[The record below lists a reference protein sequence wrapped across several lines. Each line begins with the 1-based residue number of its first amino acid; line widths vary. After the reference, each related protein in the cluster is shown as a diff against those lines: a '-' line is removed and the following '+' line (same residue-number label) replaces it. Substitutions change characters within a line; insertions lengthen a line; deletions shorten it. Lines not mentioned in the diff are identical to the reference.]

1 MNKETPFRS
10 KFIRRVGNM
19 KSRIPSSNAL
29 LMSNIVDGKSNNDE
43 GNESLDKDLS
53 IESEVTGNNNPDT
66 NSKLQEDDV
75 YLSTYNTNNLLK
87 ASEKAKSIMTFN
99 DHEHEVISVKET
111 DANPF
116 KISFLKIIKE
126 NIRNYKN
133 NGGRDISPIQFN
145 KYEYII
151 KKLEFL

>member
-1 MNKETPFRS
+1 MKGCSCLNHDETNNHLEMNKETPFRS

-66 NSKLQEDDV
+66 NSKLQEMGLESDDE
-75 YLSTYNTNNLLK
+75 TNEKSKDTSENKSDQDDLNLKLIWVLK
-87 ASEKAKSIMTFN
+87 KT
-99 DHEHEVISVKET
+99 
-111 DANPF
+111 
-116 KISFLKIIKE
+116 
-126 NIRNYKN
+126 
-133 NGGRDISPIQFN
+133 Q
-145 KYEYII
+145 
-151 KKLEFL
+151 